1 MDALLLER
9 RAATAIAGITILT
22 GAAQMLAGGPLLALI
37 ARSAPDLAGAHLF
50 ATVGMFMVLFG
61 GVLLHAQS
69 RREALAVV
77 LLWAALQKLGA
88 AALVGWGVER
98 GVFEAPA
105 LLVAGFDFASGLLLL
120 DLRRR
125 GG

>member
-1 MDALLLER
+1 MNPLPLER
-9 RAATAIAGITILT
+9 RAAAAIAAITILT

-37 ARSAPDLAGAHLF
+37 ATAPPDRTGAHLF

-61 GVLLHAQS
+61 ASLLHAQS

-77 LLWAALQKLGA
+77 LLWAALQKLLA
-88 AALVGWGVER
+88 AVMVGWGVGR
-98 GVFEAPA
+98 GVFVEPA
-105 LLVAGFDFASGLLLL
+105 LLVAGFDLASGLLFL